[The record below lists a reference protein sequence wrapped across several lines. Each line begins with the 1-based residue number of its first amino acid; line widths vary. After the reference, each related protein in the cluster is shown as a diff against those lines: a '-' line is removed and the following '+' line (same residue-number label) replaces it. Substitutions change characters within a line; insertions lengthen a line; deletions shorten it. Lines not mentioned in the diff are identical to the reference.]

1 MSEVR
6 VKGLADLNRFLQQL
20 PAKVEANVLRGALK
34 AGAQVISDAAKANVP
49 VDTGR
54 LRDSIRVSVRLRR
67 GRVIASIK
75 AGGPT
80 KKRIGSKKSGG
91 IKVMYD
97 NAYYATWVEY
107 GTAAHKIA
115 AKYAK
120 ALVLRPN
127 KRATLGVA
135 KRWMRGELIVEGV
148 DHPGSKPRPYMRPAM
163 HNKAGA
169 AVMAAAEYMR
179 KRLASKHGLTAA
191 ADVELEA
198 A

>member
-1 MSEVR
+1 MSEVK

-20 PAKVEANVLRGALK
+20 PAKIEAGVLRGALR
-34 AGAQVISDAAKANVP
+34 AGAEVVADAARANVP

-54 LRDSIRVSVRLRR
+54 LRDSIRVSTRLRR
-67 GRVIASIK
+67 GRVIATIK

-91 IKVMYD
+91 VKVQYD
-97 NAYYATWVEY
+97 NAYYATWVEF

-127 KRATLGVA
+127 ARASSGFGG
-135 KRWMRGELIVEGV
+135 RWMRAGLIVEGV
-148 DHPGSKPRPYMRPAM
+148 DHPGSRPKPFMRPAL
-163 HNKAGA
+163 HGRSGDAVVAA
-169 AVMAAAEYMR
+169 AVYMR
-179 KRLASKHGLTAA
+179 KRLATKHGLTQA
-191 ADVELEA
+191 ADVEIEA